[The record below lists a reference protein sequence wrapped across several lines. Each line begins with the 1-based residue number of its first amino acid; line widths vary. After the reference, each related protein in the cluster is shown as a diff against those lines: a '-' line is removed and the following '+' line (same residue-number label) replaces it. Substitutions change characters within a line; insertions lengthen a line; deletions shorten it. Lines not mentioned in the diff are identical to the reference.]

1 MVFTKNRKNTWTRDE
16 IGYCFV
22 FFTYRPYSHSYFSFP
37 QTPTCTAIPPQ
48 HQLTRQV
55 QDSELFSDELLKN
68 NNKKA
73 WGTGHRSINKE
84 GKSEGKQRG
93 GLETEDLFWS
103 APHHYHRPSDTIS
116 AALRSPALQTPLCVC
131 LCQPSS
137 FHCYAT
143 HMHAHSPL
151 KTTHAVERIIRL
163 LNHTSQIHHGS
174 VTVGSVGVKER
185 RKFCHL
191 SVLSSA
197 AHYGTAPFSAR
208 TYLCVRIF
216 LCKTFSIISIN
227 GLDVPSFISNFFF
240 SPEAFDI
247 QPVDIKNSGLN
258 FSPSFFVSVSCGAV
272 SQHRGSYLIRCA
284 DTASGNLS
292 VFSN

>member
-1 MVFTKNRKNTWTRDE
+1 M
-16 IGYCFV
+16 
-22 FFTYRPYSHSYFSFP
+22 
-37 QTPTCTAIPPQ
+37 
-48 HQLTRQV
+48 
-55 QDSELFSDELLKN
+55 
-68 NNKKA
+68 KA
-73 WGTGHRSINKE
+73 SSG
-84 GKSEGKQRG
+84 G

-240 SPEAFDI
+240 LSRSLWYSARGYQKFR
-247 QPVDIKNSGLN
+247 VKLFSKLFRLCVLWSGLSTQGFLFN
-258 FSPSFFVSVSCGAV
+258 TMCRHSFGKFECFFK
-272 SQHRGSYLIRCA
+272 LISFW
-284 DTASGNLS
+284 DHLETVDLS
-292 VFSN
+292 ALRLYHPNAQRNQDAQTICNALSSLHGWV